1 MRRVWHSDGTKVL
14 WMNTGLQFDNSNLF
28 QVNFVNLFFV
38 LNYIIYAVV
47 LTIVKRLKK
56 IKIKNNNIYIHSDKV
71 KHHPIFLSI
80 YFVTSILLKQ

>member
-56 IKIKNNNIYIHSDKV
+56 IKIKNNNIYIHSDK
-71 KHHPIFLSI
+71 S
-80 YFVTSILLKQ
+80 

>member
-1 MRRVWHSDGTKVL
+1 
-14 WMNTGLQFDNSNLF
+14 MNTGLQFDNSNLF

-56 IKIKNNNIYIHSDKV
+56 IKIKNNNIYIHSDK
-71 KHHPIFLSI
+71 S
-80 YFVTSILLKQ
+80 